1 MAIDITN
8 QEAIR
13 KLKWEDLVQDAVE
26 RKDKTALRWLEDKS
40 VETKERVNKETGETT
55 TVNLSIVEVRAEY
68 LKKFL
73 AYVPVGKQNAEARKA
88 AEKAKR
94 EAKRK
99 SLFAAAFEAIG
110 E

>member
-1 MAIDITN
+1 MIIDISN
-8 QEAIR
+8 QEVIR
-13 KLKWEDLVQDAVE
+13 KLKWDDLVNDAVE
-26 RKDKTALRWLEDKS
+26 RKDKAALRWLEDKS
-40 VETKERVNKETGETT
+40 TETKERINKETGETT
-55 TVNLSIVEVRAEY
+55 KVNLSIVEVRAEY

-73 AYVPVGKQNAEARKA
+73 GYVPMGKQNAEVRKA

-99 SLFAAAFEAIG
+99 AMFAAAFDAIG